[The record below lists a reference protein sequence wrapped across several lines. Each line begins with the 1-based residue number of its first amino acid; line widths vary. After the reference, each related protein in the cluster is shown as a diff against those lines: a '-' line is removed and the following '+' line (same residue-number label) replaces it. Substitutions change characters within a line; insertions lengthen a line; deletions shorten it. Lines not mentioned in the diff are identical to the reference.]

1 MKEQQGKAV
10 VAASDWSP
18 GTFKA
23 GPKDLTSHDPSQPP
37 SLTSW
42 TEPNGPDPAKLPA
55 HSSLTH

>member
-37 SLTSW
+37 PLTSW